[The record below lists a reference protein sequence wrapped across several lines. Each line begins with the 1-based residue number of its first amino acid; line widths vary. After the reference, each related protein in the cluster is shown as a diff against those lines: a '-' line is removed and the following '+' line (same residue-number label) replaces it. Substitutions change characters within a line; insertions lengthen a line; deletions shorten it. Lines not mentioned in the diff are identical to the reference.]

1 MAISPKNK
9 AARTSKLPTSEN
21 DTREP
26 ISSVVNLP
34 MISQKDV
41 ANANQGSNSESDSM
55 RPVVDLR
62 SSISQLSF
70 LLKRAQTF
78 EQLRADVSEMLNALP
93 QVVAVFYLEL
103 NEDGLDFNLLR
114 SVNDGVADNVEQWAA
129 NTGVA
134 CCTTGETRLE
144 QSQDASSG
152 SVFEMIAVPI
162 AGRKLDSALVALFS
176 GNGDN
181 ENNLVLMESAAHCLA
196 QWESNQQMMIVTQ
209 AAEDLA
215 AQDQLVATVEGA
227 SSLESASQLLAKE
240 LSGYIEILNHSTPSA
255 NSPDDSLKNPHIE
268 AQSNISV
275 DVYIGL
281 INDNGPLKL
290 NAVSNS
296 NTLPA
301 SEEKAAIEAA
311 MQECLCRKSVSVWPR
326 SDDNPAGVLCLKRMS
341 KIVRASH
348 LVACPIECSSENGDA
363 IGVVLFATQQPLS
376 ARCFAFA
383 DSCAARMGSSLQ
395 LLKRAE
401 PGRFQSLFDK
411 ISDIKNNRKKLSL
424 ISFLVVATSLIPM
437 PYQVSSECEVRPAS
451 KLFIASPFDTTL
463 EKCHV
468 QPGQQV
474 TKDMALATLDGRE
487 TRLELAEIE
496 AELNRAM
503 KQRDGHVVSHE
514 SGEAYVA
521 KYEIERLQS
530 RRDLLLHRQ
539 ESLEIRSPL
548 DGIVIAGD
556 LKNAEGMP
564 LKVGETLFE
573 VAPLNKLRV
582 ELAIPEDDVRYTEP
596 EMPTQIRLDAFPFE
610 SWNGNI
616 ERIHPASELKNDQN
630 VFVAVVQIDNSD
642 GRLRPGMTGYAKTK
656 TIWRPVIWNYFHRPA
671 AAAARWLGW

>member
-1 MAISPKNK
+1 
-9 AARTSKLPTSEN
+9 
-21 DTREP
+21 
-26 ISSVVNLP
+26 

-41 ANANQGSNSESDSM
+41 SNANQGSNSESDSKQQ
-55 RPVVDLR
+55 RLDLR
-62 SSISQLSF
+62 SSLSR
-70 LLKRAQTF
+70 LSSLRERVQSY
-78 EQLRADVSEMLNALP
+78 EQLRSGVSEVLNDLP

-103 NEDGLDFNLLR
+103 KEDELDFSLIR
-114 SVNDGVADNVEQWAA
+114 SGGDGIAKNVEQWAA

-134 CCTTGETRLE
+134 CCTTGEARLE
-144 QSQDASSG
+144 RSQDASSG
-152 SVFEMIAVPI
+152 SVFEMIAVPV
-162 AGRKLDSALVALFS
+162 AGRKLDSTLVALFS
-176 GNGDN
+176 GNDDQ
-181 ENNLVLMESAAHCLA
+181 ENNLVLMESAARCLT
-196 QWESNQQMMIVTQ
+196 QWGSNQQLKIVTQ

-227 SSLESASQLLAKE
+227 ISLESACQMLAKE
-240 LSGYIEILNHSTPSA
+240 LSGYIEVLNPSTRAADTLNDPEIA
-255 NSPDDSLKNPHIE
+255 TK
-268 AQSNISV
+268 SNVAV

-281 INDNGPLKL
+281 THDNGPLKL
-290 NAVSNS
+290 TAVSNS

-301 SEEKAAIEAA
+301 AEEKAAIEAA
-311 MQECLCRKSVSVWPR
+311 MQESLCRKSVSLWPR

-341 KIVRASH
+341 QIVRASH
-348 LVACPIECSSENGDA
+348 LIAYPIECSGENGGEM
-363 IGVVLFATQQPLS
+363 GVVVFASEQPLS

-383 DSCAARMGSSLQ
+383 DSCAARLGSSLQ
-395 LLKRAE
+395 LVKRAQ
-401 PGRFQSLFDK
+401 PGQLQRLLDRLA
-411 ISDIKNNRKKLSL
+411 DIKNNRKKLAL
-424 ISFLVVATSLIPM
+424 ISFLVIAASLIPM
-437 PYQVSSECEVRPAS
+437 PYQVSSECEVRPES

-463 EKCHV
+463 EKCYV

-487 TRLELAEIE
+487 TRLELAEIQ

-539 ESLEIRSPL
+539 EGLELCSPL

-573 VAPLNKLRV
+573 VAPLDKLRV
-582 ELAIPEDDVRYTEP
+582 ELAIPEDDVRYTKP
-596 EMPTQIRLDAFPFE
+596 DMPTRIRLDAFPFE
-610 SWNGNI
+610 SWNGKI

-642 GRLRPGMTGYAKTK
+642 GRLRPGMTGYAKTN
-656 TIWRPVIWNYFHRPA
+656 TIWRPVIWNYFHKPA